1 MQKMFK
7 GLRVLDWTLALG
19 LAAWGVA
26 TASLWVGLV
35 GVLSLGLVLL
45 NPAAR
50 IKRWLERKLLAKRAP
65 HSGAGTVVVAEAMQE
80 LARSRTSETPETG
93 SPGAAAPDFSRNGFA
108 GYPAA
113 VLRASPHNRLTPAG
127 QRLRAHAQPFV

>member
-19 LAAWGVA
+19 LVVWGVA
-26 TASLWVGLV
+26 TASLWTSLA

-80 LARSRTSETPETG
+80 LARSRTAEMPETRD
-93 SPGAAAPDFSRNGFA
+93 AAAPDFSRNGFA
-108 GYPAA
+108 AYPAA
-113 VLRASPHNRLTPAG
+113 VLSASPHNRLTPAG
-127 QRLRAHAQPFV
+127 QRLRAQVQPFV

>member
-7 GLRVLDWTLALG
+7 GLRVLDWTLAFG
-19 LAAWGVA
+19 LLAWGVA
-26 TASLWVGLV
+26 TASLWMSLAGA
-35 GVLSLGLVLL
+35 LSLGLVLL

-80 LARSRTSETPETG
+80 LARAPTGEMSETRALD
-93 SPGAAAPDFSRNGFA
+93 AAAPDFSRNGFA
-108 GYPAA
+108 AYPAA
-113 VLRASPHNRLTPAG
+113 ALSASPHNRLTPAAW
-127 QRLRAHAQPFV
+127 RLRACAQPFV